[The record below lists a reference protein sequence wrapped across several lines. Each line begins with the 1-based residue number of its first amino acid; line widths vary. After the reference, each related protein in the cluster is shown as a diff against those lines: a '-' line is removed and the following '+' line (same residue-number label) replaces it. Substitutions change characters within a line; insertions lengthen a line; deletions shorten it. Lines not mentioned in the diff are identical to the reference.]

1 MALTLRHVS
10 RRLRRYFEA
19 HPITIIKDQL
29 IKQVLNKADTSGRLA
44 PYFVELAAYNVT
56 YEPRSAIKGQVLADF
71 INEIPVGSDDV
82 MPRQTQYTVDHDKDY
97 KEEWVLYTDGASS
110 AKGSCTGLVLISPTK
125 TEYTYALRLNF
136 ESNNNQAEYEALL
149 AGLRIAK
156 KIGNI
161 PRNKNQKAD
170 VLSKL
175 ASVAFNHL
183 TKEVLV
189 ETLDMPSTDM
199 KEINAVVEE
208 EGETWMTPIVNCL
221 ERGIWPED
229 QHEARALRM
238 KIGQYVMEEGVLFK
252 RSYLMP
258 MLRCV
263 GPLQANYVIREI
275 HMGACSM
282 HLKARSVVA
291 KAIRQGYY
299 WPTMHRD
306 AREEIRKCDS
316 CQIHSPIPKLPKTL
330 MTSIMAPWPF
340 FQWGMDVLGPLPE
353 APGKLRFV
361 IVAVDYFT
369 KWIEAKPLA
378 KTTGKEVKKFV
389 WDNIVC
395 RYGLPKIIVTDN
407 GTNFIH
413 DPFKS
418 WCKKLNITQI
428 NTAVAHPQANG
439 LVERAN
445 RSLMEGIKTRLGR
458 ERKGWVEELP
468 NVLWAY
474 RTSLKTSNGET
485 PYSLTFG
492 SEAVIPAE
500 IGMPTHRTMMIKEG
514 NGNEEEMRLNLD
526 LLTERREAAAI
537 REARY
542 KMKVE

>member
-1 MALTLRHVS
+1 
-10 RRLRRYFEA
+10 
-19 HPITIIKDQL
+19 
-29 IKQVLNKADTSGRLA
+29 
-44 PYFVELAAYNVT
+44 
-56 YEPRSAIKGQVLADF
+56 
-71 INEIPVGSDDV
+71 
-82 MPRQTQYTVDHDKDY
+82 
-97 KEEWVLYTDGASS
+97 
-110 AKGSCTGLVLISPTK
+110 
-125 TEYTYALRLNF
+125 
-136 ESNNNQAEYEALL
+136 
-149 AGLRIAK
+149 
-156 KIGNI
+156 
-161 PRNKNQKAD
+161 KNQKAD

-175 ASVAFNHL
+175 ASVEFNHL
-183 TKEVLV
+183 TKEALV
-189 ETLDMPSTDM
+189 ETLDVPSTDM
-199 KEINAVVEE
+199 KEINAVVED
-208 EGETWMTPIVNCL
+208 EGETWMTPIINCL

-229 QHEARALRM
+229 QHEARILRM
-238 KIGQYVMEEGVLFK
+238 KIGQYVMEEVVLFK

-263 GPLQANYVIREI
+263 GPFQANYVIWEI

-282 HLKARSVVA
+282 QLKARSVVA

-316 CQIHSPIPKLPKTL
+316 S
-330 MTSIMAPWPF
+330 
-340 FQWGMDVLGPLPE
+340 
-353 APGKLRFV
+353 
-361 IVAVDYFT
+361 VDYFT

-468 NVLWAY
+468 NVLWAH

-542 KMKVE
+542 KTKVEQYYNKRVRPMSFKVGEYVYRKNEASRVENLGKLGPKWEGPYLVVEAYQNGSYKLRTMDDREVPRVWHAINLRRCYL

>member
-1 MALTLRHVS
+1 MVLALRHVS

-19 HPITIIKDQL
+19 HPITVSTDQEGPEQSRH
-29 IKQVLNKADTSGRLA
+29 IR
-44 PYFVELAAYNVT
+44 E
-56 YEPRSAIKGQVLADF
+56 VLADF
-71 INEIPVGSDDV
+71 INEIPVGSDAV
-82 MPRQTQYTVDHDKDY
+82 MPRQTQYTVDHDKDC

-110 AKGSCTGLVLISPTK
+110 AKGSGAGLVLISPTK

-136 ESNNNQAEYEALL
+136 ESTNNQAEYEALL

-156 KIGNI
+156 KMGVQSLSVNVDSKLVNI

-208 EGETWMTPIVNCL
+208 EGETWMTPIINCL
-221 ERGIWPED
+221 ERGIWLED
-229 QHEARALRM
+229 KHEARILRM

-330 MTSIMAPWPF
+330 MTSIMARWPF

-353 APGKLRFV
+353 APGKL
-361 IVAVDYFT
+361 
-369 KWIEAKPLA
+369 
-378 KTTGKEVKKFV
+378 
-389 WDNIVC
+389 
-395 RYGLPKIIVTDN
+395 
-407 GTNFIH
+407 
-413 DPFKS
+413 
-418 WCKKLNITQI
+418 
-428 NTAVAHPQANG
+428 
-439 LVERAN
+439 
-445 RSLMEGIKTRLGR
+445 
-458 ERKGWVEELP
+458 
-468 NVLWAY
+468 
-474 RTSLKTSNGET
+474 
-485 PYSLTFG
+485 
-492 SEAVIPAE
+492 
-500 IGMPTHRTMMIKEG
+500 
-514 NGNEEEMRLNLD
+514 
-526 LLTERREAAAI
+526 
-537 REARY
+537 
-542 KMKVE
+542 

>member
-1 MALTLRHVS
+1 MAASKEAVSAVLLVVRQGKQHPVHYVSRTLHDAGRNYALLGKMELALGHAA

-19 HPITIIKDQL
+19 HPITVITNQP
-29 IKQVLNKADTSGRLA
+29 IKQILSKADTSGRLA
-44 PYFVELAAYNVT
+44 QYSVELGAYNIM
-56 YEPRSAIKGQVLADF
+56 YEPRSAIKGQILADF
-71 INEIPVGSDDV
+71 INEMSVGSEAMV
-82 MPRQTQYTVDHDKDY
+82 PRQTQYTVEHQKDG

-110 AKGSCTGLVLISPTK
+110 AKGSGAGLVLISPTK
-125 TEYTYALRLNF
+125 AGYTYALRLNF
-136 ESNNNQAEYEALL
+136 ESTNNQAEYEALL

-156 KIGNI
+156 KMGVQSLSVNVDSKLVASQIN
-161 PRNKNQKAD
+161 D

-189 ETLDMPSTDM
+189 ETLDTPSMDV

-208 EGETWMTPIVNCL
+208 EGETWMTPIINCL

-229 QHEARALRM
+229 QNEARALRM
-238 KIGQYVMEEGVLFK
+238 KINQYVMEEGVLFK

-258 MLRCV
+258 LLRCV

-275 HMGACSM
+275 HMGACNM

-353 APGKLRFV
+353 APGKVRFV

-378 KTTGKEVKKFV
+378 KTTGREVKKFV

-439 LVERAN
+439 
-445 RSLMEGIKTRLGR
+445 
-458 ERKGWVEELP
+458 P
-468 NVLWAY
+468 
-474 RTSLKTSNGET
+474 
-485 PYSLTFG
+485 
-492 SEAVIPAE
+492 
-500 IGMPTHRTMMIKEG
+500 
-514 NGNEEEMRLNLD
+514 
-526 LLTERREAAAI
+526 
-537 REARY
+537 
-542 KMKVE
+542 